1 VSYKKQELIV
11 PREHLV
17 SPPVFDLFSVLFL
30 CVCFFAFVCLR
41 PVSCVPQCCQCLWIV
56 HSWLPDVA
64 SVSGL
69 SILDCP
75 MLPVSLDCPF
85 LIVPSVFV
93 NVYLTNNFLIELYP
107 LSEQSFFHF
116 RYNAVDTRTENRI
129 ILLLTRIWSLWTI
142 LSHRVRLDMKRYV
155 KGWPGVCQKVL
166 KFVRAYSRR

>member
-1 VSYKKQELIV
+1 LSLRSTWFHRRFLIF
-11 PREHLV
+11 LV
-17 SPPVFDLFSVLFL
+17 FCIV
-30 CVCFFAFVCLR
+30 FVCVFFLLLF
-41 PVSCVPQCCQCLWIV
+41 VFVLCLV
-56 HSWLPDVA
+56 CPNVA

-85 LIVPSVFV
+85 LIVPSVFF

>member
-17 SPPVFDLFSVLFL
+17 SPPVFDLFSILY
-30 CVCFFAFVCLR
+30 CFFVCVFLLLFVFVLCLVC
-41 PVSCVPQCCQCLWIV
+41 PN
-56 HSWLPDVA
+56 VA

-85 LIVPSVFV
+85 LIVPSVFF

>member
-17 SPPVFDLFSVLFL
+17 SPPVFDLFSILY
-30 CVCFFAFVCLR
+30 CFFVCVFLLLFVFVLCLVC
-41 PVSCVPQCCQCLWIV
+41 PN
-56 HSWLPDVA
+56 VA

-85 LIVPSVFV
+85 LIVPSVFF
-93 NVYLTNNFLIELYP
+93 NVYLTKNFLIELYP